1 MNTKGV
7 DVSAWQEG
15 LDIKSIK
22 DNGYSFA
29 ILRGGFT
36 HIGDGVTLEKDMCFE
51 DFYNRAKEV
60 DLPVGCY
67 WYSCANTYEKGKAEA
82 EYMYEHCL
90 KGKKFEYPIYIDVE
104 ESQYQEG
111 NYDGVTAAI
120 QGFGDTLESKGYYV
134 GIYASLSRFN
144 TWFNGHK
151 LWYTKW
157 IACWS
162 DEKPT
167 TDYPDF
173 GMWQNS
179 SNGNVDGF
187 RIDTD
192 YAYLDFPS
200 EIKRQGL
207 NGYTKEPE
215 PTPTPE
221 PTPEPEKKPYK
232 TFLVKV
238 YEVENDYIK

>member
-1 MNTKGV
+1 MSTKGV

-36 HIGDGVTLEKDMCFE
+36 HTGDGTSLEKDMCFN

-67 WYSCANTYEKGKAEA
+67 WYSCANTYEKGVKEA
-82 EYMYEHCL
+82 NFLYENCL
-90 KGKKFEYPIYIDVE
+90 KGRKFEYPIYIDVE
-104 ESQYQEG
+104 EAKHQEG
-111 NYDGVTAAI
+111 NFEGVTNAI
-120 QGFGDTLESKGYYV
+120 KGFCETLENKGFYV
-134 GIYASLSRFN
+134 GIYASLSRFGN
-144 TWFNGHK
+144 WFDSN
-151 LWYTKW
+151 LPYTKW
-157 IACWS
+157 VACWS
-162 DEKPT
+162 NEKPN
-167 TDYPDF
+167 TDLPLF
-173 GMWQNS
+173 EMWQNS
-179 SNGNVDGF
+179 NNGNIDGF

-192 YAYLDFPS
+192 FAYFDFPN
-200 EIKRQGL
+200 EIKRQCL

-215 PTPTPE
+215 PTPE
-221 PTPEPEKKPYK
+221 PTPIPEPEKKPYK

-238 YEVENDYIK
+238 YEVENDDIK